1 MGIYFF
7 EESLNGKTAGIKYG
21 KGQKVSPRGKCQAV
35 FVVEK
40 SKKASFVKNVLYLG
54 FRVAVE
60 KSLDFLARI

>member
-1 MGIYFF
+1 MKKV
-7 EESLNGKTAGIKYG
+7 LTAKRQVSNYG

-40 SKKASFVKNVLYLG
+40 SKKASSVKNVLYLG